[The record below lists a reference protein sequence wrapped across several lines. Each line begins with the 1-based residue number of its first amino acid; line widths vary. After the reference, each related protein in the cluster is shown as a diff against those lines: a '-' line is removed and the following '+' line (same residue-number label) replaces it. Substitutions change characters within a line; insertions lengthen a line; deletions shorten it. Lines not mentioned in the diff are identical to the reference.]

1 VKRIS
6 ASVLCVTVALAG
18 ACGGA
23 SGGIDSRGA
32 KLLDAQIAAA
42 RDAAVHGDF
51 ARATTLLRALDNAVE
66 TLRDQHL
73 VSDGRARE
81 IHLASAD
88 TQRALRTYV
97 TITTTT
103 TVTSPTPVES
113 SPGPSPNHKD
123 QPKRGGDQKH
133 GRGSGGDESVG

>member
-1 VKRIS
+1 MKRIS
-6 ASVLCVTVALAG
+6 ASALCVTVALAG

-23 SGGIDSRGA
+23 PGGMDSRGA

-81 IHLASAD
+81 IQLASAD
-88 TQRALRTYV
+88 TQHALRTYV
-97 TITTTT
+97 TTTTTTT
-103 TVTSPTPVES
+103 TVTSPAPLE
-113 SPGPSPNHKD
+113 PSPSRKD
-123 QPKRGGDQKH
+123 PPKRGGDQKR
-133 GRGSGGDESVG
+133 GRKSGGD

>member
-1 VKRIS
+1 VKRIRAS
-6 ASVLCVTVALAG
+6 ALCLTVALAG

-23 SGGIDSRGA
+23 SGGMDSRGA

-51 ARATTLLRALDNAVE
+51 ARAANLLRALDNAVE
-66 TLRDQHL
+66 TLRDQDL

-88 TQRALRTYV
+88 TQRALRSYLSTS
-97 TITTTT
+97 TTTT
-103 TVTSPTPVES
+103 TVTSPTPVAP

-123 QPKRGGDQKH
+123 QPKRDGDQKH
-133 GRGSGGDESVG
+133 GRGSGGD